1 MRAHRATRGAAVAA
15 IVVGS
20 TALAGCISTGPKD
33 IDDAPDDVPSP
44 VATETAGTPGA
55 DDLVVRSGDT
65 ELRLESLP
73 QEAGGSGIPDDA
85 PELTGDDLYVF
96 VRQDGWMLFAEQRG
110 GDVVGCGFDTAE
122 PEVTDLGEGWWKVAN
137 RSEADTYALWLT
149 AASGPGLPLG
159 GTVGS
164 SQAYVRWIAPTPHDV
179 PARSALDITAY
190 PDAADGS
197 VTLSLWDLDTPLTAV
212 KATVT
217 IDGEDAESIDVPLS
231 IPDWACDQP
240 GDLTLAGSLS
250 AAQIAKLG
258 ANGAFEYTVELYL
271 DGSTYAAEGD
281 GDTASSAEP
290 MWSPALP

>member
-1 MRAHRATRGAAVAA
+1 MGAAVAA

-20 TALAGCISTGPKD
+20 TALAGCISTGPKV
-33 IDDAPDDVPSP
+33 IEDAPDGVPSP
-44 VATETAGTPGA
+44 VETQTAGTPA
-55 DDLVVRSGDT
+55 PDDLIVRIGDK

-73 QEAGGSGIPDDA
+73 PEAGDSGIPDDA
-85 PELTGDDLYVF
+85 PALTGDDLYVF

-110 GDVVGCGFDTAE
+110 GDVVGCGFNTAE

-137 RSEADTYALWLT
+137 KSEAGTYALWLT
-149 AASGPGLPLG
+149 AASGPGLPWG

-164 SQAYVRWIAPTPHDV
+164 SQAYVRWTAPTTHDV
-179 PARSALDITAY
+179 PATSALDITAY
-190 PDAADGS
+190 PDAEDGS

-217 IDGEDAESIDVPLS
+217 IDGEGAKSIDVPLS

-250 AAQIAKLG
+250 ASQIAALG
-258 ANGAFEYTVELYL
+258 TNGEFDYTVELDL
-271 DGSTYAAEGD
+271 DGTTYAAEGD
-281 GDTASSAEP
+281 GVMTSSVEP
-290 MWSPALP
+290 VWSPALR